1 MTARPDARAPAG
13 TPRVLFLG
21 TPAFAL
27 PSLHALV
34 HATNLV
40 AAVTQPD
47 RPAGRGRPLAAPP
60 VATAGRDLGLR
71 LLQPERLKS
80 GAVLEELSA
89 LRPDLLVTVAYGRIV
104 PRALLDLPPL
114 GAINLHPSLLP
125 LYRGAS
131 PIQAAI
137 ADGASTTGVT
147 IAYMTEDL
155 DAGDIVLQREVSIR
169 PEETAGELEA
179 RLAAEGATLLV
190 EAVRLIARGEA
201 PRRPQDH
208 ARATYVGRLTKAD
221 GALVWSRPAREL
233 VNLVRAMNPWPSAYA
248 AWRGRSLKVWRARVG
263 EDLGPP
269 GQVLE
274 TGENGITVAAGKGA
288 VILVEVQL
296 EGGRRMSAGDFLRG
310 HPLRTGELLEDG
322 RTAAPVPGVI
332 K

>member
-1 MTARPDARAPAG
+1 MTANPDTRVPAG
-13 TPRVLFLG
+13 VRVLFLG

-27 PSLHALV
+27 PALRALA
-34 HATNLV
+34 HATTLV

-60 VATAGRDLGLR
+60 VATEARDLGIH
-71 LLQPERLKS
+71 LLQPERLRS
-80 GAVLEELSA
+80 GPVLEELSA

-147 IAYMTEDL
+147 IAYMTEEL
-155 DAGDIVLQREVSIR
+155 DAGDIVLQREVAIG

-190 EAVRLIARGEA
+190 EAVGLIARGEA

-208 ARATYVGRLTKAD
+208 ARATYFGRLTKAD
-221 GALVWSRPAREL
+221 GALVWTRPARDL

-248 AWRGRSLKVWRARVG
+248 VWRGRVLKVWRACVAEG
-263 EDLGPP
+263 SGPP

-274 TGENGITVAAGKGA
+274 AGDRGITVAAGEGA
-288 VILVEVQL
+288 VILTEVQL
-296 EGGRRMSAGDFLRG
+296 EGGRRMSAGTFLLG
-310 HPLRTGELLEDG
+310 HSMRSGDHLGGPVASN
-322 RTAAPVPGVI
+322 AAPGVVE
-332 K
+332 